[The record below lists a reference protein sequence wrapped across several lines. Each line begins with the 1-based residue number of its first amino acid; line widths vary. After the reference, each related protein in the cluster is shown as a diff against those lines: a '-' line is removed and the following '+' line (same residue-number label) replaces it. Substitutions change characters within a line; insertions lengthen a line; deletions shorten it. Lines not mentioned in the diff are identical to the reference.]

1 MFHLQLNYE
10 KKNGRSSYQKIFR
23 KINFMMIYLDTT
35 PALANFSAITGAKE
49 PAKSLTD

>member
-1 MFHLQLNYE
+1 MFHLQLILC
-10 KKNGRSSYQKIFR
+10 KKKGRSSDKKIFR
-23 KINFMMIYLDTT
+23 KQNLIMIYFETT